1 MHCAFVQCLVLFWA
15 TLRVLTSSEW
25 HYIRDAVAHVEHTM
39 SNSSLASFGFF
50 ISAMTLVLWN
60 KCAGVEL
67 YFAFL
72 GIKVNTNMVKQGLKL
87 SEKSKY
93 ANVCYPNTD
102 GRKVWNA
109 VFKPYGILT
118 KWAAEN
124 LTGMHIVYHS
134 LHKWKQL
141 LFSICKV
148 SMEVHTKYSIDVC
161 LTNTTGDCLPT
172 IIPTFNMQSLCSDC
186 LAWWKMKGSRS

>member
-1 MHCAFVQCLVLFWA
+1 
-15 TLRVLTSSEW
+15 
-25 HYIRDAVAHVEHTM
+25 
-39 SNSSLASFGFF
+39 
-50 ISAMTLVLWN
+50 MTLVLWN
-60 KCAGVEL
+60 KCTGVEL

-118 KWAAEN
+118 K
-124 LTGMHIVYHS
+124 
-134 LHKWKQL
+134 
-141 LFSICKV
+141 
-148 SMEVHTKYSIDVC
+148 
-161 LTNTTGDCLPT
+161 
-172 IIPTFNMQSLCSDC
+172 
-186 LAWWKMKGSRS
+186 